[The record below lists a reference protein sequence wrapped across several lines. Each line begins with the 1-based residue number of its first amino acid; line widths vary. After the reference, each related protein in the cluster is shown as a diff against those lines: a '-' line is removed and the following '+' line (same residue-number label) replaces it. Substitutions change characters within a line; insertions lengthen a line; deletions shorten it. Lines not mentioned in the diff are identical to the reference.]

1 MLLARMQEL
10 VAVQAQRDE
19 ARAGMKEA
27 QERRL
32 QMEEEFRNK
41 ERALQEAH
49 ASVVHDI
56 TKATETEWS
65 NHFMKT
71 LLLQQENQRVEGE
84 RRLALEQMRA
94 KEYEKALLEA
104 HYRDEL
110 ERQQRELDEARGE
123 AEALRMDREQL
134 VGEAERARKEELRAA
149 KQAIVDAI
157 KAENEDKNAKI
168 QLQLVRTQKEL
179 EEAKAN
185 CQDAVE
191 NYEDFAKPLQ
201 LQNDLLMAKIDALG
215 MIVLLS
221 TAPSLKPDVAENFG
235 RGMLAV
241 DLKQKDSKQQI
252 AGKARAFLRGLET
265 PDVLQAGHNLG
276 LTLAKT
282 EKKDA
287 IIQKIMEHK
296 FK

>member
-1 MLLARMQEL
+1 M
-10 VAVQAQRDE
+10 AVQAQFDE

-65 NHFMKT
+65 NHFVTT
-71 LLLQQENQRVEGE
+71 LRLQQENQRAEGE

-110 ERQQRELDEARGE
+110 ERQQRKLDEALGE
-123 AEALRMDREQL
+123 AEALRVDREQL
-134 VGEAERARKEELRAA
+134 VGEELRAA

-157 KAENEDKNAKI
+157 KADNEDKNAKI
-168 QLQLVRTQKEL
+168 QLQLVRTQMEL
-179 EEAKAN
+179 EEAKAS

-215 MIVLLS
+215 MVVLLS
-221 TAPSLKPDVAENFG
+221 TAKSLKPDVAQDFG

-241 DLKQKDSKQQI
+241 DLKQKDSKKQI
-252 AGKARAFLRGLET
+252 AGKAREFLRGLEQ
-265 PDVLQAGHNLG
+265 PDVLQAGHNF
-276 LTLAKT
+276 TIKLANT

-287 IIQKIMEHK
+287 IIQKIMESK
-296 FK
+296 FL

>member
-65 NHFMKT
+65 NHFVTT
-71 LLLQQENQRVEGE
+71 LRLQQENQRAEGE

-110 ERQQRELDEARGE
+110 ERQQRKLEEALGE
-123 AEALRMDREQL
+123 AEALRVDREQL
-134 VGEAERARKEELRAA
+134 VGETERAREEGLRAA

-157 KAENEDKNAKI
+157 KAENEDKITKI
-168 QLQLVRTQKEL
+168 QLQLVRTQEEL
-179 EEAKAN
+179 EEAKAS
-185 CQDAVE
+185 CKDAVE
-191 NYEDFAKPLQ
+191 DFEDIAKPLQ

-215 MIVLLS
+215 MAVLLS
-221 TAPSLKPDVAENFG
+221 TAPSLKPDEAENFG

-252 AGKARAFLRGLET
+252 AGKARELHKALRN
-265 PDVLQAGHNLG
+265 PPR
-276 LTLAKT
+276 
-282 EKKDA
+282 
-287 IIQKIMEHK
+287 
-296 FK
+296 

>member
-1 MLLARMQEL
+1 
-10 VAVQAQRDE
+10 
-19 ARAGMKEA
+19 MKEA

-71 LLLQQENQRVEGE
+71 LLLQQENQRAEGE

-110 ERQQRELDEARGE
+110 ERQQRKLDEALGE
-123 AEALRMDREQL
+123 AEALRVDREQL
-134 VGEAERARKEELRAA
+134 VGEELRAA
-149 KQAIVDAI
+149 KQVIVDAI
-157 KAENEDKNAKI
+157 NAENEDKNAKI

-179 EEAKAN
+179 EEAKAS

-215 MIVLLS
+215 MVVLLS
-221 TAPSLKPDVAENFG
+221 TAPSLKPDEAKDFG

-252 AGKARAFLRGLET
+252 AGKAREFLWKLEKR
-265 PDVLQAGHNLG
+265 DVLQAGYNSSINLTG
-276 LTLAKT
+276 T

-287 IIQKIMEHK
+287 IIQKIMESK
-296 FK
+296 FE

>member
-1 MLLARMQEL
+1 MQEL
-10 VAVQAQRDE
+10 VAVQAQCDE
-19 ARAGMKEA
+19 ARAGMKKA

-49 ASVVHDI
+49 ASVVHDV

-84 RRLALEQMRA
+84 RRLALEQMRT

-110 ERQQRELDEARGE
+110 ERQQRKLDEALGE
-123 AEALRMDREQL
+123 AEALRMDREQQ
-134 VGEAERARKEELRAA
+134 VGETERAREEGLRAA

-157 KAENEDKNAKI
+157 KAENEDKITKI

-179 EEAKAN
+179 EEAKVS

-191 NYEDFAKPLQ
+191 EFEDFAKPLQ

-215 MIVLLS
+215 MVVLLS
-221 TAPSLKPDVAENFG
+221 TAKSLKPDVAQDFG

-241 DLKQKDSKQQI
+241 DLKQKDSKKQI
-252 AGKARAFLRGLET
+252 AGKAREFLRRLEQ
-265 PDVLQAGHNLG
+265 PDVLQAGHNF
-276 LTLAKT
+276 TIKLANT

-287 IIQKIMEHK
+287 IIQKIMESK
-296 FK
+296 FL

>member
-1 MLLARMQEL
+1 MQEL

-41 ERALQEAH
+41 ERVLQEAH

-56 TKATETEWS
+56 TKAIDTECT

-84 RRLALEQMRA
+84 RRLALEQMRT

-110 ERQQRELDEARGE
+110 ERQQRKLDEALGE
-123 AEALRMDREQL
+123 AEALRMDREQQ
-134 VGEAERARKEELRAA
+134 VGETERAREEGLRAA

-157 KAENEDKNAKI
+157 KAENEDKITKI

-179 EEAKAN
+179 EEAKAK

-191 NYEDFAKPLQ
+191 NYEDIAIPLQ

-215 MIVLLS
+215 MVVLLS
-221 TAPSLKPDVAENFG
+221 TAKSLKPDVAQDFG

-241 DLKQKDSKQQI
+241 DLKQKDSKKQI
-252 AGKARAFLRGLET
+252 AGKAREFLRRLEQ
-265 PDVLQAGHNLG
+265 PDVLQAGHNF
-276 LTLAKT
+276 TIKLANT

-287 IIQKIMEHK
+287 IIQKIMESK
-296 FK
+296 FL

>member
-1 MLLARMQEL
+1 M
-10 VAVQAQRDE
+10 AVQAQFDE

-41 ERALQEAH
+41 ERVLQEAH

-56 TKATETEWS
+56 TKAIDTECT

-84 RRLALEQMRA
+84 RRLALEQMRT

-110 ERQQRELDEARGE
+110 ERQQRKLDEALG
-123 AEALRMDREQL
+123 MDREQQ
-134 VGEAERARKEELRAA
+134 VGETERAREEGLRAA

-157 KAENEDKNAKI
+157 KAENEDKITKI

-179 EEAKAN
+179 EEAKVS

-191 NYEDFAKPLQ
+191 DFEDIAKPLQ

-215 MIVLLS
+215 MVVLLS
-221 TAPSLKPDVAENFG
+221 TAKSLKPDVAQDFG

-241 DLKQKDSKQQI
+241 DLKQKDSKKQI
-252 AGKARAFLRGLET
+252 AGKAREFLRRLEQ
-265 PDVLQAGHNLG
+265 PDVLQAGHNF
-276 LTLAKT
+276 TIKLANT

-287 IIQKIMEHK
+287 IIQKIMESK
-296 FK
+296 FL

>member
-1 MLLARMQEL
+1 MQEL

-71 LLLQQENQRVEGE
+71 LLLQQENQRAEGE

-110 ERQQRELDEARGE
+110 ERQQRKLEEALGE
-123 AEALRMDREQL
+123 AEALRVDREQL
-134 VGEAERARKEELRAA
+134 VGEELRAA

-157 KAENEDKNAKI
+157 NAENEDKNAKI
-168 QLQLVRTQKEL
+168 QLQLVRTQMEL
-179 EEAKAN
+179 EEAKAS

-215 MIVLLS
+215 MVVLLS
-221 TAPSLKPDVAENFG
+221 TAPSLKPDEAENFG

-252 AGKARAFLRGLET
+252 AGKAREFLWKLEKR
-265 PDVLQAGHNLG
+265 DVLQAGYNFSLNL
-276 LTLAKT
+276 AAT

-287 IIQKIMEHK
+287 IIQKIMESK
-296 FK
+296 FE

>member
-1 MLLARMQEL
+1 MQEL
-10 VAVQAQRDE
+10 VAVQAQFDE

-41 ERALQEAH
+41 ERVLQEAH

-56 TKATETEWS
+56 TKAIDTECT

-84 RRLALEQMRA
+84 RRLALEQMRT

-110 ERQQRELDEARGE
+110 ERQQRKLDEALGE
-123 AEALRMDREQL
+123 AEALRMDREQQ
-134 VGEAERARKEELRAA
+134 VGETERAREEGLRAA

-157 KAENEDKNAKI
+157 KAENEDKITKI

-179 EEAKAN
+179 EEAKVS

-191 NYEDFAKPLQ
+191 DFEDFAKPLQ

-215 MIVLLS
+215 MVVLLS
-221 TAPSLKPDVAENFG
+221 TAKSLKPDVAQDFG

-241 DLKQKDSKQQI
+241 DLKQKDSKKQI
-252 AGKARAFLRGLET
+252 AGKAREFLRGLEQ
-265 PDVLQAGHNLG
+265 PDVLQAGRNF
-276 LTLAKT
+276 TIKLANT

-287 IIQKIMEHK
+287 IIQKIMESK
-296 FK
+296 FL

>member
-1 MLLARMQEL
+1 M
-10 VAVQAQRDE
+10 AVQAQFDE

-41 ERALQEAH
+41 ERVLQEAH

-56 TKATETEWS
+56 TKAIDTECT

-84 RRLALEQMRA
+84 RRLALEQMRT

-110 ERQQRELDEARGE
+110 ERQQRKLDEALGE
-123 AEALRMDREQL
+123 AEALRMDREQQ
-134 VGEAERARKEELRAA
+134 VGETERAREEGLRAA

-157 KAENEDKNAKI
+157 KAENEDKITKI

-179 EEAKAN
+179 EEAKVS

-191 NYEDFAKPLQ
+191 DFEDFAKPLQ

-215 MIVLLS
+215 MVVLLS
-221 TAPSLKPDVAENFG
+221 TAKSLKPDVAQDFG

-252 AGKARAFLRGLET
+252 AGKAREFLRGLEQ
-265 PDVLQAGHNLG
+265 PDVLQAGHNFTI
-276 LTLAKT
+276 TLANT

-287 IIQKIMEHK
+287 IIQKIMESK
-296 FK
+296 FL

>member
-1 MLLARMQEL
+1 MQEL
-10 VAVQAQRDE
+10 VAVQAQFDE

-41 ERALQEAH
+41 ERVLQEAH

-56 TKATETEWS
+56 TKAIDTECT

-84 RRLALEQMRA
+84 RRLALEQMRT

-110 ERQQRELDEARGE
+110 ERQQRKLDEALGE
-123 AEALRMDREQL
+123 AEALRMDREQQ
-134 VGEAERARKEELRAA
+134 VGETERAREEGLRAA

-157 KAENEDKNAKI
+157 KAENEDKITKI

-179 EEAKAN
+179 EEAKVS

-191 NYEDFAKPLQ
+191 DFEDFAKPLQ

-215 MIVLLS
+215 MVVLLS
-221 TAPSLKPDVAENFG
+221 TAKSLKPDVAQDFG

-252 AGKARAFLRGLET
+252 AGKAREFLRGLEQ
-265 PDVLQAGHNLG
+265 PDVLQAGHNF
-276 LTLAKT
+276 TIKLANT

-287 IIQKIMEHK
+287 IIQKIMESK
-296 FK
+296 FL

>member
-1 MLLARMQEL
+1 MLLARIQEL
-10 VAVQAQRDE
+10 VAVQAQFDE

-41 ERALQEAH
+41 ERVRQEAH

-56 TKATETEWS
+56 TKAIDTECT

-84 RRLALEQMRA
+84 RRLALEQMRT

-110 ERQQRELDEARGE
+110 ERQQRKLDEALGE
-123 AEALRMDREQL
+123 AEALRMDREQQ
-134 VGEAERARKEELRAA
+134 VGETERAREEGLRAA

-157 KAENEDKNAKI
+157 KAENEDKITKI

-179 EEAKAN
+179 EEAKVS

-191 NYEDFAKPLQ
+191 DFEDIAKPLQ

-215 MIVLLS
+215 MAVLLS
-221 TAPSLKPDVAENFG
+221 TAPSLKPDEAENFG

-252 AGKARAFLRGLET
+252 AGKAREFLRGLEQ
-265 PDVLQAGHNLG
+265 PDVLQAGHSFSIK
-276 LTLAKT
+276 LANT

-287 IIQKIMEHK
+287 IIQKIMESK
-296 FK
+296 FL

>member
-1 MLLARMQEL
+1 MQEL

-71 LLLQQENQRVEGE
+71 LLLQQENQRAEGE

-104 HYRDEL
+104 HYQDEL
-110 ERQQRELDEARGE
+110 ERQQRKLDEALGE
-123 AEALRMDREQL
+123 AEALRVDREQL
-134 VGEAERARKEELRAA
+134 VGEELRAA
-149 KQAIVDAI
+149 KQVIVDAI
-157 KAENEDKNAKI
+157 NAENEDKNAKI

-179 EEAKAN
+179 EEAKAK

-215 MIVLLS
+215 MVVLLS
-221 TAPSLKPDVAENFG
+221 TAPSLKPEVAKDFG

-252 AGKARAFLRGLET
+252 AGKAREFLRKLET
-265 PDVLQAGHNLG
+265 PDVLQAGYNFG
-276 LTLAKT
+276 ITSKLAAT

-287 IIQKIMEHK
+287 IIQKIMESK
-296 FK
+296 FE

>member
-1 MLLARMQEL
+1 MQEL
-10 VAVQAQRDE
+10 VAVQAQFDE

-41 ERALQEAH
+41 ERVLQEAH

-56 TKATETEWS
+56 TKAIDTECT

-110 ERQQRELDEARGE
+110 ERQQRKLDEALGE
-123 AEALRMDREQL
+123 AEALRMDREQQ
-134 VGEAERARKEELRAA
+134 VGETERAREEGLRAA

-157 KAENEDKNAKI
+157 KAENEDKITKI

-179 EEAKAN
+179 EEAKVS

-191 NYEDFAKPLQ
+191 EFEDIAKPLQ

-215 MIVLLS
+215 MVVLLS
-221 TAPSLKPDVAENFG
+221 TAKSLKPDVAQDFG

-241 DLKQKDSKQQI
+241 DLKQKDSKKQI
-252 AGKARAFLRGLET
+252 AGKAREFLRRLEQ
-265 PDVLQAGHNLG
+265 PDVLQAGHNF
-276 LTLAKT
+276 TIKLANT

-287 IIQKIMEHK
+287 IIQKIMESK
-296 FK
+296 FL

>member
-1 MLLARMQEL
+1 
-10 VAVQAQRDE
+10 
-19 ARAGMKEA
+19 MKEA

-71 LLLQQENQRVEGE
+71 LLLQQENQRAEGE

-110 ERQQRELDEARGE
+110 ERQQRKLDEALGE
-123 AEALRMDREQL
+123 AEALRVDREQL
-134 VGEAERARKEELRAA
+134 VGEELRAA
-149 KQAIVDAI
+149 KQVIVDAI
-157 KAENEDKNAKI
+157 NAENEDKNAKI

-179 EEAKAN
+179 EEAKAK

-215 MIVLLS
+215 MAVLLS
-221 TAPSLKPDVAENFG
+221 TAPSLKPEVAKDFG
-235 RGMLAV
+235 REMLAV

-252 AGKARAFLRGLET
+252 AGKAREFLRKLET
-265 PDVLQAGHNLG
+265 PDVLQAGYNFG
-276 LTLAKT
+276 ITSKLAAT

-287 IIQKIMEHK
+287 IIQKIMESK
-296 FK
+296 FE

>member
-1 MLLARMQEL
+1 MAI
-10 VAVQAQRDE
+10 QAQRDE

-27 QERRL
+27 QESRL
-32 QMEEEFRNK
+32 QMEQEFRNK

-56 TKATETEWS
+56 AKAAETEWS

-104 HYRDEL
+104 HHLDVM
-110 ERQQRELDEARGE
+110 ERQQRKLDEAIGE

-134 VGEAERARKEELRAA
+134 VGEAERAT

-157 KAENEDKNAKI
+157 KADNEDEKAKI
-168 QLQLVRTQKEL
+168 QAQLVRTQKEL
-179 EEAKAN
+179 EEAKAK

-191 NYEDFAKPLQ
+191 NYEDIAIPLQ

-215 MIVLLS
+215 MVVLLS

-265 PDVLQAGHNLG
+265 PDVLQAGRNF
-276 LTLAKT
+276 TLKLAAT

-287 IIQKIMEHK
+287 IIQKIMESK
-296 FK
+296 FE

>member
-1 MLLARMQEL
+1 MQEL
-10 VAVQAQRDE
+10 VAVQAQFDE

-41 ERALQEAH
+41 ERVLQEAH

-56 TKATETEWS
+56 TKAIDTECT

-84 RRLALEQMRA
+84 RRLALEQMRT

-110 ERQQRELDEARGE
+110 ERQQRKLDEALGE
-123 AEALRMDREQL
+123 AEALRMDREQQ
-134 VGEAERARKEELRAA
+134 VGETERAREEGLRAA

-157 KAENEDKNAKI
+157 KAENEDKITKI

-179 EEAKAN
+179 EEAKVS

-191 NYEDFAKPLQ
+191 DFEDFAKPLQ

-215 MIVLLS
+215 MVVLLS
-221 TAPSLKPDVAENFG
+221 TAKSLKPDVAQDFG

-241 DLKQKDSKQQI
+241 DLKQKDSKKQI
-252 AGKARAFLRGLET
+252 AGKAREFLRGLEQ
-265 PDVLQAGHNLG
+265 PDVLQAGHNF
-276 LTLAKT
+276 TIKLANT

-287 IIQKIMEHK
+287 IIQKIMESK
-296 FK
+296 FL

>member
-10 VAVQAQRDE
+10 VAVQAQFDE

-41 ERALQEAH
+41 ERVLQEAH

-56 TKATETEWS
+56 TKAIDTECT

-84 RRLALEQMRA
+84 RRLALEQMRT

-110 ERQQRELDEARGE
+110 ERQQRKLDEALGE
-123 AEALRMDREQL
+123 AEALRVDREQL
-134 VGEAERARKEELRAA
+134 VGEELRAA

-157 KAENEDKNAKI
+157 KADNEDKNAKI

-179 EEAKAN
+179 EEAKVS

-191 NYEDFAKPLQ
+191 EFEDIAKPLQ

-215 MIVLLS
+215 MVVLLS
-221 TAPSLKPDVAENFG
+221 TAKSLKPDVAQDFG

-241 DLKQKDSKQQI
+241 DLKQKDSKKQI
-252 AGKARAFLRGLET
+252 AGKAREFLRGLEQ
-265 PDVLQAGHNLG
+265 PDVLQAGHNFNIN
-276 LTLAKT
+276 LANT

-287 IIQKIMEHK
+287 IIQKIMESK
-296 FK
+296 FL

>member
-65 NHFMKT
+65 NHFVTT
-71 LLLQQENQRVEGE
+71 LRLQQENQRAEGE

-110 ERQQRELDEARGE
+110 ERQQRKLEEALGE
-123 AEALRMDREQL
+123 AEALRVDREQL
-134 VGEAERARKEELRAA
+134 VGEELRAA

-157 KAENEDKNAKI
+157 KADNEDKNAKI
-168 QLQLVRTQKEL
+168 QLQLVRTQMEL
-179 EEAKAN
+179 EEAKAS

-215 MIVLLS
+215 MVVLLS
-221 TAPSLKPDVAENFG
+221 TAKSLKPDVAQDFG

-241 DLKQKDSKQQI
+241 DLKQKDSKKQI
-252 AGKARAFLRGLET
+252 AGKAREFLRGLEQ
-265 PDVLQAGHNLG
+265 PDVLQAGHSFSIK
-276 LTLAKT
+276 LANT

-287 IIQKIMEHK
+287 IIQKIMESK
-296 FK
+296 FL